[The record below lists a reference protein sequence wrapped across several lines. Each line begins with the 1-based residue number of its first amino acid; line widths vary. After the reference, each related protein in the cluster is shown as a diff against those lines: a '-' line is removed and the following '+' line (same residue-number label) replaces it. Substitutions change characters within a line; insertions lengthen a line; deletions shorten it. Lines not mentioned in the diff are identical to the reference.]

1 MPNNFSPYQK
11 NVIKSYYDNL
21 DKISLT
27 RLQELVTEIYLA
39 PLPDKK
45 AKLWKQVASYLKK
58 LKINAQIAQHILKQQ
73 DPKLLAEHITDWLK
87 K

>member
-11 NVIKSYYDNL
+11 NVVKNYYDNL
-21 DKISLT
+21 DKIALA

-39 PLPDKK
+39 PTPDKK
-45 AKLWKQVASYLKK
+45 AKLWNQVASHLQK
-58 LKINAQIAQHILKQQ
+58 LKIKDQIAGHILKQQ
-73 DPKLLAEHITDWLK
+73 DPKLLAKHITDWLK

>member
-1 MPNNFSPYQK
+1 MPNNFSGYQK
-11 NVIKSYYDNL
+11 NVIKNYYDNL
-21 DKISLT
+21 DKIALA

-39 PLPDKK
+39 SDPNKK

-58 LKINAQIAQHILKQQ
+58 LKIKDQIAGHILKQQ
-73 DPKLLAEHITDWLK
+73 DPKLLAKHITDWLK